1 MLCVCPLKKD
11 SNYIYEGTCA
21 VKSCMYFAERAEGG
35 CIARHTSQPTLE
47 ELAYYKNLTLK
58 EANAL
63 RTTGRASIVRILTLY
78 RYSLFCSTEDVPEQ
92 DGSVERS
99 AALAMLEDVR
109 KRKPYSVRSTMIAPN
124 LGTLAAMFQEE
135 HLNAFIQVI
144 SVKKKLTLKGLLG
157 CSNAEVEVI
166 QAGLLNFKPNIKG
179 RIHEHPNHST
189 RRS

>member
-35 CIARHTSQPTLE
+35 CIARHTAQPTLE

-78 RYSLFCSTEDVPEQ
+78 RYSLFCSTEDVPEH

-99 AALAMLEDVR
+99 AAIAMLEDVR
-109 KRKPYSVRSTMIAPN
+109 KRKPYSVRSTMIAQN

-157 CSNAEVEVI
+157 CSNTEVEVV

-179 RIHEHPNHST
+179 RIHEHPNHSS